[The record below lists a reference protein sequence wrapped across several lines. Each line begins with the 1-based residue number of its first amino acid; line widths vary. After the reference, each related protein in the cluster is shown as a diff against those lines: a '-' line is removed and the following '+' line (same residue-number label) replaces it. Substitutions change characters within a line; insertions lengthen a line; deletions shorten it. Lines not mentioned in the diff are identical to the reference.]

1 MLCLSCCLIFPLPET
16 ILYDLPD
23 SLTDLQSMGR
33 LIENEKSDEVP
44 PHNTHYH
51 MVDSNTFTYPRATT
65 SDINDLSPKTI
76 LRSQQEQG
84 SGRGKNVTIHS
95 QPEIIQLHSN
105 RSSLNGL
112 SNPCYFAS
120 YNDTI
125 DRFDF
130 EQQQLDN
137 RVLISLRGAQ
147 NNNNNNN
154 SGEEREDTKF

>member
-1 MLCLSCCLIFPLPET
+1 LIFPLPET

-33 LIENEKSDEVP
+33 ITGNEKNDDIPS

-51 MVDSNTFTYPRATT
+51 MVDANTFAFPRPTT
-65 SDINDLSPKTI
+65 TDINDVSPKTI
-76 LRSQQEQG
+76 LRSQQQRG
-84 SGRGKNVTIHS
+84 SGREKNVTIHS

-105 RSSLNGL
+105 TSSLNGL

-125 DRFDF
+125 DRYDL
-130 EQQQLDN
+130 EQQQQQLDN
-137 RVLISLRGAQ
+137 RLRMSFRGTQ

-154 SGEEREDTKF
+154 IGDEQEDTKF